1 MEFKTRKIF
10 ITTAL
15 KSQLVKENT
24 KTKLYDYSEFNVDDF
39 KAELDDKLKSG
50 IVTEHSNFKNIYI
63 HKFSIVMLQQRKKCV
78 SIIAFSWLKPYKR
91 LLCTDLDWKI
101 YISLKEMIEIGK
113 SIRIKE
119 IFVLTFFV
127 KVEQNTWK
135 I

>member
-1 MEFKTRKIF
+1 MFQWLEFKTRKIF

-78 SIIAFSWLKPYKR
+78 SIIAFS
-91 LLCTDLDWKI
+91 
-101 YISLKEMIEIGK
+101 
-113 SIRIKE
+113 
-119 IFVLTFFV
+119 
-127 KVEQNTWK
+127 
-135 I
+135 